1 MNKGGEGLPQLA
13 TRGDAAHSNV
23 DVVFSDS
30 AQLAASCADAGAER
44 SQSCV
49 DLSSLDALLDRAF
62 QGASIC
68 EAEPR
73 ETAVSP
79 FPEAGVSQSSNISL
93 GYLFGHRADT
103 L

>member
-1 MNKGGEGLPQLA
+1 M
-13 TRGDAAHSNV
+13 
-23 DVVFSDS
+23 
-30 AQLAASCADAGAER
+30 
-44 SQSCV
+44 
-49 DLSSLDALLDRAF
+49 SSLDALLDRAF